1 MNVSLVENGTKH
13 MLDALP
19 NDGHFDLSRPLSH
32 SKIKIPS
39 IKGNKSKVA
48 IDVSYLNNN
57 GGFAIHQAQIV
68 TRQNCNP
75 NWIRVQDLG
84 IVFNDQGFPWYPKYS
99 RLRDTYP
106 LLLDF
111 IHSDIGGQELYKERL
126 LWLDNTSPYK
136 CSQICLQQSSC
147 DMFYHMSDI
156 NKCVLFPHIS
166 LKDKIWSQYTFP
178 VAPQWRNFIY
188 ILQCSLSSE
197 NALSPDPIFTKNFE
211 NWTFDGQEL
220 QARRMTFYPKYVNRF
235 ETLIPTS
242 VYTIFAEKDLAISTT
257 ISEKGLPLGIDN
269 EFLAAFPQVFMIL
282 IDSFTF

>member
-13 MLDALP
+13 KLDALP

-75 NWIRVQDLG
+75 KWLRVQDLG
-84 IVFNDQGFPWYPKYS
+84 IRWDFHDPKYS

-111 IHSDIGGQELYKERL
+111 IHSGIEGQDLYKERL
-126 LWLDNTSPYK
+126 LRLDNTPPYR

-147 DMFYHMSDI
+147 DMFFHMSDI
-156 NKCVLFPHIS
+156 NKCVLF
-166 LKDKIWSQYTFP
+166 
-178 VAPQWRNFIY
+178 
-188 ILQCSLSSE
+188 E
-197 NALSPDPIFTKNFE
+197 NE
-211 NWTFDGQEL
+211 
-220 QARRMTFYPKYVNRF
+220 
-235 ETLIPTS
+235 
-242 VYTIFAEKDLAISTT
+242 
-257 ISEKGLPLGIDN
+257 
-269 EFLAAFPQVFMIL
+269 
-282 IDSFTF
+282 